1 MGQAGAAKLRRL
13 KETGTAVVAGYAFAL
28 TQTAF
33 FAIRFNGEIVLLAG
47 TSTMTR
53 PCLYLYACVVA
64 GALTGCGSAL
74 QMMGLQEKQEVP
86 DAQKPERRIAIR
98 LQAARDLNT
107 DAAGRPLALVAR
119 IYKLRQKAA
128 FEQAPYDSF
137 LSAQK
142 EKEALGADLLE
153 VKEVMLIPG
162 QRYEAVEKVSRE
174 AYYVGVVA
182 LFRNP
187 APQHWRLA
195 FEAGAAEKSSIDV
208 RAGACAILPAADAGS
223 APRCR

>member
-1 MGQAGAAKLRRL
+1 MPRYSFHFVLAGGVAA
-13 KETGTAVVAGYAFAL
+13 
-28 TQTAF
+28 
-33 FAIRFNGEIVLLAG
+33 LLAG
-47 TSTMTR
+47 CAAAPLAS
-53 PCLYLYACVVA
+53 A
-64 GALTGCGSAL
+64 AL
-74 QMMGLQEKQEVP
+74 QMIGLKDKAEVP
-86 DAQKPERRIAIR
+86 DAQKPPRQIAIR
-98 LQAARDLNT
+98 LQAAGDLNT

-119 IYKLRQKAA
+119 IYKLRQNAA

-162 QRYEAVEKVSRE
+162 QRYEAAEKVSRE

-182 LFRNP
+182 LFR
-187 APQHWRLA
+187 APSPRHWRLD
-195 FEAGAAEKSSIDV
+195 FEAGAAEKSGIDV
-208 RAGACAILPAADAGS
+208 KAGACAILPIADTGS